1 MRKKFIRQDYMRHL
15 KIGKK
20 RKKLQK
26 WRKPKGRHSKMREK
40 RKGYPISPSIGYK
53 SQGKTIPAKLI
64 NNMSE
69 LKNLKEKSTIIIA
82 KKVGAKKKME
92 IIKLAQEKKI
102 KILNVKG
109 RKNET

>member
-1 MRKKFIRQDYMRHL
+1 MTKFIRQDYMRHL

-53 SQGKTIPAKLI
+53 SPRKVIPAKLI
-64 NNMSE
+64 NNMNE
-69 LKNLKEKSTIIIA
+69 LKNLKEKSAIIIA
-82 KKVGAKKKME
+82 KKVGARKKME
-92 IIKLAQEKKI
+92 IIKLAQEKNI
-102 KILNVKG
+102 RILNIKG
-109 RKNET
+109 KK